1 MMFLPLV
8 LSGNMLSR
16 GPPVQGGRSWS
27 AMPWPFS
34 GKGMLIVFTDVKA
47 RDERDFNEWYNREHI
62 DERVNLP
69 GFHRARRYVA
79 VRGAPKYLAT
89 YECDT
94 VEDLATPGYL
104 QLLANQTP
112 WTQAVMARFTSF
124 QPPDLA
130 RAGRPGARRR
140 RRRGCRALRPRP
152 ARAQAAGGVA
162 AGDRLAQ
169 GHRAP
174 RHGGR
179 GGGRERP
186 RGRQRAACTTRA
198 WTIRAPTRPNGWC
211 CWKAPTRVR
220 WARRRGR
227 VQACDPEEIWRF
239 GGADDRHLSAAVR
252 QSAVRH
258 WADVA
263 SRRQV

>member
-1 MMFLPLV
+1 MALH
-8 LSGNMLSR
+8 
-16 GPPVQGGRSWS
+16 
-27 AMPWPFS
+27 

-124 QPPDLA
+124 HRLTLRVQVDLA
-130 RAGRPGARRR
+130 HGVGGVVAAVRFVPDPRVRRPLVAWLQETALPRAIARPGMVGAAAAENDLEVANAPLHAKSMDHP
-140 RRRGCRALRPRP
+140 RADQAEWVVLLEGADAGAVGAA
-152 ARAQAAGGVA
+152 ARATFKLAATEAVW
-162 AGDRLAQ
+162 RL
-169 GHRAP
+169 
-174 RHGGR
+174 
-179 GGGRERP
+179 
-186 RGRQRAACTTRA
+186 
-198 WTIRAPTRPNGWC
+198 
-211 CWKAPTRVR
+211 
-220 WARRRGR
+220 RR
-227 VQACDPEEIWRF
+227 
-239 GGADDRHLSAAVR
+239 ADDRHLPAAVR
-252 QSAVRH
+252 QPAMRY
-258 WADVA
+258 WGKDVA
-263 SRRQV
+263 SR